1 MSKKSLIIGFG
12 NRAKEVVMPALV
24 LLGHEISIY
33 SRDVNKLKNYKNYFN
48 FKIIKELNKKNLHQ
62 IDQIFICT
70 KNHIYQSI
78 IQKILK
84 TGLNKNI
91 TLFVDTPLLYHFFE
105 IKKFRNNF
113 KNLIISED
121 EAFNPINV
129 VIKELI
135 KKNPSHE
142 LFQINLNFYGL
153 IAHSI
158 SQIISILNLNNNIE
172 QKIKY
177 GIYLNLKK
185 IKYLLKISEIK
196 IFFNNGR
203 DWLSDKSNIEICL
216 KKKNENKIIKK
227 YKVEYIFK
235 KNIFYGFKVNN
246 VKYENKF
253 VEGIKNKINFYS
265 INSKYQS
272 SQVSQ
277 IKILS
282 FSSMINFYENNHES
296 NIINYIKCEYFGSLT
311 KSMRLFINF
320 KFDLIKLRKLLY
332 KLKRRI

>member
-24 LLGHEISIY
+24 LSGHEISIY

-48 FKIIKELNKKNLHQ
+48 FKIIKELNKKNLYQ

-78 IQKILK
+78 IQQILK

-121 EAFNPINV
+121 EAFDPITV

-135 KKNPSHE
+135 KENSSHE

-158 SQIISILNLNNNIE
+158 SQITSILNLNNNIE

-185 IKYLLKISEIK
+185 IKYLLKISKVK

-203 DWLSDKSNIEICL
+203 DWLSEKSNIEIYL
-216 KKKNENKIIKK
+216 KKKNETRIIKK

-235 KNIFYGFKVNN
+235 KNIFDGFKVNN

-265 INSKYQS
+265 RNSQYQS

-282 FSSMINFYENNHES
+282 FFSMLNFYENNHES

-311 KSMRLFINF
+311 KSMKLFINL